1 MIAAAFAALVLAQA
15 TMIDFPYRDNPSCG
29 ATFDA
34 IVTEAATSASA
45 HAGSR
50 FVVALASNPS
60 TGYGW
65 RMTSAPVDAAWAGR
79 QYVADVAHATPPPAP
94 AEQPRLM
101 PVGGGGTDLW
111 LFTAT
116 APGTAKLT
124 FGLYPPGR
132 KTSVQNVAITVAVV
146 PAVPCPASAK
156 VP

>member
-1 MIAAAFAALVLAQA
+1 MIAAFVSALVLAQA
-15 TMIDFPYRDNPSCG
+15 TMIDFPYRDNPACG

-34 IVTEAATSASA
+34 VVSEAATSATA
-45 HAGSR
+45 HAGSS

-65 RMTSAPVDAAWAGR
+65 RMTSAPIDAVWAGR
-79 QYVADVAHATPPPAP
+79 RYVENAAHATPPPAP
-94 AEQPRLM
+94 AGQPRPM
-101 PVGGGGTDLW
+101 YVGGGGTDLW

-132 KTSVQNVAITVAVV
+132 KTAVQNVAVTIAVV
-146 PAVPCPASAK
+146 PAAPCPTSTNA
-156 VP
+156 P